1 MMKTSHFFSLW
12 VFVPFCCC
20 FSKIEASTASSL
32 NPQAESSP
40 LRLPFGA
47 FRMPE
52 TNNRFWFY
60 MDNLEKQIDAKLKN
74 KELSVDKK
82 KQLRALLL
90 EAQEIKKFRVTFR
103 EVREYLEKNH
113 NLLSSFDI
121 LDPHENGFN

>member
-1 MMKTSHFFSLW
+1 
-12 VFVPFCCC
+12 
-20 FSKIEASTASSL
+20 
-32 NPQAESSP
+32 
-40 LRLPFGA
+40 
-47 FRMPE
+47 
-52 TNNRFWFY
+52 

-74 KELSVDKK
+74 KELSDDKK

-121 LDPHENGFN
+121 LDPHENGFK